1 MELRIDIFT
10 ALSETVKV
18 IDDPYKRSTAYS
30 VLMQALNDIFHN
42 KLVDEVIDTY
52 SPLFDAYN
60 ITYTAVTET
69 EEIETAT
76 VTETIQAL
84 KEGILIDELATVT
97 EDIVKAMV
105 GLDLTE
111 PVTVT
116 ELIEL
121 LKAIPIDETV
131 NVTETIDKAM
141 IGLEIFETPSVT
153 ETIEVGIPIAPEDVI
168 LREGYVTP
176 KDVKLYPQAI

>member
-18 IDDPYKRSTAYS
+18 IQDPYKRSTAYS

-42 KLVDEVIDTY
+42 KLIDEVINVY

-60 ITYTAVTET
+60 ITYTAVTKT

-76 VTETIQAL
+76 VTETIEKL
-84 KEGILIDELATVT
+84 KLGVDLTELATVT
-97 EDIVKAMV
+97 ETIVKQMT
-105 GLDLTE
+105 GLEITE
-111 PVTVT
+111 PITVT

-131 NVTETIDKAM
+131 NITETIEKAM
-141 IGLEIFETPSVT
+141 IGLEIFETPNVT
-153 ETIEVGIPIAPEDVI
+153 EIID
-168 LREGYVTP
+168 
-176 KDVKLYPQAI
+176 KDKWIVWNYFKWNGTYKWK